1 VEFDM
6 RNDVLFV
13 CEGRQHL
20 TSATVLAKHLEKVG
34 IKPLLYYPHAIPEE
48 PALHVFKHMSN
59 DIFVLPGI
67 LQWVGLVVFFT
78 NESSPF
84 CMVSNKIG
92 FIAKRTGTPT
102 VTVQHGWIQP
112 GLNYSA
118 DLPKVGFTGRGTD
131 NSPAL
136 WHFSPV
142 LKFFGEDGIGY
153 PNAGSNAPIKISKNK
168 AINALIS
175 TNFNWN
181 VYSRESIVAFLRAL
195 IATKENFPFINFLH
209 RAHPAENPE
218 SISAELGFYMDILGA
233 TSGSWPDIGSALDWA
248 DVVISTPSTV
258 VLDAYYKGVPS
269 FVYKPP
275 GFENSLAQAEGITFS
290 NGNELTS
297 MMGALLTE
305 GKYSDPKFP
314 GFNPDRFEAVVREMI
329 SNAKPFNLQE
339 EDYLQFVSFCKL

>member
-1 VEFDM
+1 M

-20 TSATVLAKHLEKVG
+20 TSAIVLATHLQKVG
-34 IKPLLYYPHAIPEE
+34 INALLYYPHDIPEE
-48 PALHVFKHMSN
+48 TALHVFKHMSN

-84 CMVSNKIG
+84 CLVSNKIG
-92 FIAKRTGTPT
+92 FIAKKTGTPT

-118 DLPKVGFTGRGTD
+118 GLPKVGFTGRGTD
-131 NSPAL
+131 SSPAL

-142 LKFFGEDGIGY
+142 LEFFGEDGIGY
-153 PNAGSNAPIKISKNK
+153 PNASDNAPINIPKNK
-168 AINALIS
+168 AVNALLS

-195 IATKENFPFINFLH
+195 IVAKENFPFINFVH
-209 RAHPAENPE
+209 RAHPAESPE
-218 SISAELGFYMDILGA
+218 SISAELGFYMDILGC
-233 TSGSWPDIGSALDWA
+233 TSGSWTDIGSALGWA
-248 DVVISTPSTV
+248 DVIVSTPSTV
-258 VLDAYYKGVPS
+258 VLDAYYMGIPI
-269 FVYKPP
+269 FVYKPS
-275 GFENSLAQAEGITFS
+275 GFENYLTQADGIAFS
-290 NGNELTS
+290 NGSELTS

-305 GKYSDPKFP
+305 GQYPDPKFP
-314 GFNPDRFEAVVREMI
+314 RFNPDRFEAVAREMMV
-329 SNAKPFNLQE
+329 NAKPFDLQE
-339 EDYLQFVSFCKL
+339 EDYLQFISFCKL